1 MNNKTW
7 KIVGILHIFMGAILI
22 PGSIFL
28 SSYFF
33 IAVGIWLIILGV
45 GLLRNRESVI
55 SEAATAHK
63 FLCILSV
70 SLSLYGIWALY
81 MGNVSSQLGG
91 GIMSAYGLIPLSG
104 GILLLIFSCFSIR
117 WLRGAKVSNK

>member
-7 KIVGILHIFMGAILI
+7 KIVGILHIFVGAILI
-22 PGSIFL
+22 PGAIFL

-45 GLLRNRESVI
+45 GFFRNRASVL
-55 SEAATAHK
+55 SEAAAAHK

-70 SLSLYGIWALY
+70 LLSLYGIWALY
-81 MGNVSSQLGG
+81 MGNVSSQAGG
-91 GIMSAYGLIPLSG
+91 GIMSAYGLIPLSA
-104 GILLLIFSCFSIR
+104 GILLLIFSCFNFR
-117 WLRGAKVSNK
+117 WLRSIKASNK

>member
-7 KIVGILHIFMGAILI
+7 KIVGILHIFVGAILI

-33 IAVGIWLIILGV
+33 IAVGIWLIILGL
-45 GLLRNRESVI
+45 GFLHNRESVL
-55 SEAATAHK
+55 SEAAAAHK

-70 SLSLYGIWALY
+70 LLSLYGVWALY
-81 MGNVSSQLGG
+81 MGNVSSQTGG
-91 GIMSAYGLIPLSG
+91 GILSAYGLIPLSA
-104 GILLLIFSCFSIR
+104 GILLLIFSCFTIR
-117 WLRGAKVSNK
+117 WLRNVKSSSK

>member
-7 KIVGILHIFMGAILI
+7 KIVGILHFFVGAILI

-45 GLLRNRESVI
+45 GFLRNRESVL
-55 SEAATAHK
+55 SEAAAAHK
-63 FLCILSV
+63 FLCILSGL
-70 SLSLYGIWALY
+70 LSLYGVWALY
-81 MGNVSSQLGG
+81 MGNVSSQMGG
-91 GIMSAYGLIPLSG
+91 GIMSAYGLIPLSV
-104 GILLLIFSCFSIR
+104 GILLLIFSCFTIR
-117 WLRGAKVSNK
+117 WLRNVKSSSK